1 MNGLFVTSTLAHS
14 IYCSYSGLQQFWCK
28 QSLGRGL
35 GGFVF
40 SEKAKQ
46 NCLEFILFLLE
57 EMLTGS
63 ARKKICTAADTA
75 ADLFSEI
82 LPRCTAH
89 VLDFSM
95 DLVVLQ

>member
-1 MNGLFVTSTLAHS
+1 MRF
-14 IYCSYSGLQQFWCK
+14 
-28 QSLGRGL
+28 GR
-35 GGFVF
+35 VCF
-40 SEKAKQ
+40 SEKEQ
-46 NCLEFILFLLE
+46 SRIVWSLFFLLE
-57 EMLTGS
+57 ELLTSS
-63 ARKKICTAADTA
+63 ARKKIRTAADTA

>member
-1 MNGLFVTSTLAHS
+1 MNGLFVTNTLAHS
-14 IYCSYSGLQQFWCK
+14 IYCSHSGLQQVWCK
-28 QSLGRGL
+28 QSLGGGL

-40 SEKAKQ
+40 LKKSKAE
-46 NCLEFILFLLE
+46 LFGVYSFLLE
-57 EMLTGS
+57 ELLTGS
-63 ARKKICTAADTA
+63 ARKKICKAADTA

-82 LPRCTAH
+82 LPRCTTH

>member
-1 MNGLFVTSTLAHS
+1 MG
-14 IYCSYSGLQQFWCK
+14 G
-28 QSLGRGL
+28 GL

-40 SEKAKQ
+40 LKKSKAE
-46 NCLEFILFLLE
+46 LFGVYSFLLDKL
-57 EMLTGS
+57 LTGI
-63 ARKKICTAADTA
+63 AREKICKATDTA
-75 ADLFSEI
+75 ADLFSVI